1 MILARLAGQGLE
13 PSGVISGMSGSP
25 ITIDGRLIGALAFGW
40 PYATEPI
47 TGITPIAEMLALGG
61 RGGAEVQDAPP
72 SRMSP
77 SLWREIWEA
86 DPSRTLDLLAGTAQ
100 VEVGGLPAL
109 GLPIATAGLGGGAR
123 AEAARVLGAP
133 GFRFEEGAALGSDP
147 SLAAGPLEPGSAL
160 GVELV
165 RGDAQIAAIGTV
177 TWTDGQ
183 RVLAFGHPMMNRGAS
198 AYPMSAA
205 SIVTV
210 MPRLSNSFKMGVVG
224 APIGSVTRDYSKGIM
239 GTLGS
244 APRMIP
250 MTVQM
255 RFGDRQEN
263 FRFEILEAQAL
274 TPALAGVVASN
285 AVDTFGREA
294 GNATMTLNTRVT
306 LDDGRVL
313 ETRAVDASFS
323 PGVSLAGEL
332 ARPLALVHGN
342 PFEDVALSAIEVTAA
357 IRDTIEAAFLES
369 LTLPP
374 GRFVPGSVVPVT
386 VELRDY
392 RGRRWEHR
400 VDFRLPESLAPGTY
414 TLLACDGKRDG
425 AAEAERAPGRFDPQ
439 SLDHLM
445 ELLAGGTPQDMLVL
459 RLLGAG
465 GDPVVAGR
473 ELAGLPPSLRR
484 ALVSAPAGGRVT
496 RTVASVEQLQLVDM
510 GRVVLGCQGLS
521 LTVEPSR

>member
-1 MILARLAGQGLE
+1 MRTCRNCPSQWIEHEHGLGRFRTIERREYDETIRVIEPVWTDSFGTMSWERARLRKMPVDSLEVIDIDYDARGGRMLALVYERRPARRTEDARLA
-13 PSGVISGMSGSP
+13 
-25 ITIDGRLIGALAFGW
+25 
-40 PYATEPI
+40 
-47 TGITPIAEMLALGG
+47 
-61 RGGAEVQDAPP
+61 
-72 SRMSP
+72 
-77 SLWREIWEA
+77 
-86 DPSRTLDLLAGTAQ
+86 LLAADG
-100 VEVGGLPAL
+100 VGLPQSWD
-109 GLPIATAGLGGGAR
+109 LPEDETADWPTNPYVDLDV
-123 AEAARVLGAP
+123 AADSRVYV
-133 GFRFEEGAALGSDP
+133 FDDYSD
-147 SLAAGPLEPGSAL
+147 
-160 GVELV
+160 
-165 RGDAQIAAIGTV
+165 
-177 TWTDGQ
+177 
-183 RVLAFGHPMMNRGAS
+183 RVLAFAADGVPEAAIPVAADVRRIAADDRGRVFGLREPG
-198 AYPMSAA
+198 YVERYDPDG
-205 SIVTV
+205 SI
-210 MPRLSNSFKMGVVG
+210 G
-224 APIGSVTRDYSKGIM
+224 A
-239 GTLGS
+239 
-244 APRMIP
+244 
-250 MTVQM
+250 
-255 RFGDRQEN
+255 RF
-263 FRFEILEAQAL
+263 
-274 TPALAGVVASN
+274 
-285 AVDTFGREA
+285 
-294 GNATMTLNTRVT
+294 
-306 LDDGRVL
+306 DGR
-313 ETRAVDASFS
+313 
-323 PGVSLAGEL
+323 PNPAGD
-332 ARPLALVHGN
+332 PL
-342 PFEDVALSAIEVTAA
+342 ALSAIEVTAA